1 MTTVLTALI
10 IVMPLVATVLS
21 HSTHAAPTA
30 HTSRNTYD
38 YR

>member
-10 IVMPLVATVLS
+10 IVMPIVATVLS
-21 HSTHAAPTA
+21 HSTHAAPVIR
-30 HTSRNTYD
+30 TSRNTYD

>member
-1 MTTVLTALI
+1 MTTILTALI
-10 IVMPLVATVLS
+10 VVMPLVATVLS
-21 HSTHAAPTA
+21 HSTHAAPIA

>member
-21 HSTHAAPTA
+21 HSTRAAPVVYS
-30 HTSRNTYD
+30 SRSAYD

>member
-1 MTTVLTALI
+1 MTTVFTALI

-21 HSTHAAPTA
+21 HSTHAAPVIR
-30 HTSRNTYD
+30 TSRSAYD

>member
-1 MTTVLTALI
+1 MTAVLTALI

-21 HSTHAAPTA
+21 HSNHAAPVIR
-30 HTSRNTYD
+30 TSRNTYY

>member
-21 HSTHAAPTA
+21 HSTHAAPVVYSPRSA
-30 HTSRNTYD
+30 YD

>member
-21 HSTHAAPTA
+21 HSTHAAPVVYS
-30 HTSRNTYD
+30 SRKTYD

>member
-21 HSTHAAPTA
+21 HSTHAAPVV
-30 HTSRNTYD
+30 HSSRSAYD